1 MEENNK
7 IGEFFRNKLNDN
19 LDENSQWD
27 RPDLATKNNL
37 LSNIRVDPSPAILFS
52 KSLIIYLLTGA
63 LIASVAYNF
72 YLSKKVQVQDNP
84 IAVHDTSKPEDLKNK
99 KKTSTKIKEDP
110 LESPIVGS
118 NPLENLATKIE
129 SNLAPEKLINVAIEE
144 KEKAINSSDKS
155 QFNLEVSS
163 SSKKEVFE
171 SKANSTKE
179 SIKPIRKVLKSKLY
193 DNLPN
198 KKMNELDSK
207 KMESKSSKEKILH
220 DNDSQVISDK
230 ANLSNKQLNNK
241 TLTES
246 IISEEHANDITI
258 NEVLQSS
265 ELQTLSP
272 AKLKRI
278 FTNSNLLLPSLN
290 TYKTILSPKKIN
302 VKKKREFAFEFG
314 LRSTLRQ
321 TSIPIAI
328 YLNESTED
336 KEIFDID
343 KIINSNGFQ
352 IGLSPMSR
360 IWVNLGFNYA
370 SYSITGTQNFN
381 IKYDDSEEE
390 NLVDGSRLNEINI
403 STLSPFAKSTTNY
416 TVGIAQGSE
425 LKEGDEVDVENKV
438 SIELRQYQIPLRL
451 HYIFGQSKL
460 KYLLQVGL
468 NYNIFKIEEVE
479 SEASFSFGRERLK
492 VENQNNNDGQ
502 DDAVNNFA
510 GLAGV
515 GLQFN
520 IMNQLNLRSIFFL
533 DYNFNKKNDNF
544 IVDKKLNPSISI
556 SLSYQF

>member
-321 TSIPIAI
+321 TSIPVAI

-451 HYIFGQSKL
+451 HYVFGQSKL

>member
-328 YLNESTED
+328 YLNGSNED

-416 TVGIAQGSE
+416 TVGLAQGSE

-515 GLQFN
+515 GLQLN